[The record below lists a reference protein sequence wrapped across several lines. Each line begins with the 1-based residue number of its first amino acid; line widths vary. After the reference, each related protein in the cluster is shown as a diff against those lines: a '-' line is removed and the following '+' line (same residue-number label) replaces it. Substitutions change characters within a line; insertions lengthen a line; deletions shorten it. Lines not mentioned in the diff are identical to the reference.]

1 MHGCGASHLGSGT
14 IRIAMRRTQGVLPYR
29 FTLMY
34 VHVRAVERTIRIS
47 ILMRGRAAI
56 VASRRAKRPLFNPS
70 DASTPRPR
78 SAGWPAPAELTPPEC
93 PRAQGPRFVSGSAVP
108 HDVACP
114 ACNACG
120 HPIAATQKSRR
131 SAQTPRRPVCG
142 YCLPGRALSP
152 PSGWPP
158 APTCA
163 WHGWRVCSPT
173 APTPVS
179 RPATSSAPARA

>member
-1 MHGCGASHLGSGT
+1 MHCCGASHLGPGLFASPCG
-14 IRIAMRRTQGVLPYR
+14 AHKAY
-29 FTLMY
+29 Y
-34 VHVRAVERTIRIS
+34 S
-47 ILMRGRAAI
+47 IDLHFYTCARLRGRKSARARICAA
-56 VASRRAKRPLFNPS
+56 VRPSRHLAAQS
-70 DASTPRPR
+70 GHCSTRQMHQRRRPR
-78 SAGWPAPAELTPPEC
+78 SSGWPAPAELTLPEC
-93 PRAQGPRFVSGSAVP
+93 PRAQGPRFVSGGAVP
-108 HDVACP
+108 RCACP

-120 HPIAATQKSRR
+120 HSIAATQKSRR